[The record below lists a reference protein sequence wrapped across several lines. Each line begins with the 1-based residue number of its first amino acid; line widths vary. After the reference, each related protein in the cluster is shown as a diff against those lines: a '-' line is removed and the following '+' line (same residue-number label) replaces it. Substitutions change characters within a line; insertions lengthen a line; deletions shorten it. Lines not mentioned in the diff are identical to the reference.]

1 LATLRNK
8 EKFQLLDKNLT
19 YKVLPPLP
27 PLQYDNCLFATIL
40 PPHQHYQLS
49 TTNYWITNHYQL
61 PIIGLY
67 ANSRCYSLQHSLNLS
82 INIQQLLKKPAS
94 WKPKESSSGEN
105 LNSAGSLKSR
115 QPTYINFLQSA

>member
-8 EKFQLLDKNLT
+8 EKFHLLDEHLT

-27 PLQYDNCLFATIL
+27 PLKYNTIASSQQFFPHYTNTINYQ
-40 PPHQHYQLS
+40 PP
-49 TTNYWITNHYQL
+49 T
-61 PIIGLY
+61 IGLY

-105 LNSAGSLKSR
+105 LNSAGFFKRS
-115 QPTYINFLQSA
+115 PTNLYQFLTKRNLECKK

>member
-8 EKFQLLDKNLT
+8 EKFHLLDEHLT

-27 PLQYDNCLFATIL
+27 PLKYNTIASSQQFFPHYTNTINYQ
-40 PPHQHYQLS
+40 PP
-49 TTNYWITNHYQL
+49 T
-61 PIIGLY
+61 IGLY

-105 LNSAGSLKSR
+105 LNSAGSFIKGG